1 MAEMKQEDLPSQGQ
15 EAQEAPVKSEE
26 EKPEGGA
33 PPEPKA
39 PHHPTGDDA
48 QEGLPSQAS
57 ASSNVAPAETK
68 EENNQEL
75 PPTTPAG
82 EGQPPKA
89 RAWENR
95 KTPSRQPGKA
105 QGKGEFLLE
114 RRTPAQRFVDDYTL
128 QRQRNRPGKKA
139 RAQQQ
144 AAQSVPPMPPPAKR
158 AAHPGWGHE
167 EWEGWQRDEH
177 WSGGWS
183 SSWWEASREWDQA
196 QSSGGD
202 ASETSPE
209 PAPVE
214 EQDQEDQEPPADLN
228 TGTRPYNEGGNLI
241 RGNGLTNQM
250 PDQASY
256 EVQGKIRY
264 LTMLARGGSRV
275 VYTLD
280 REPRWVL
287 KVGPQ
292 DAHHFRVGAVC
303 AVPRL
308 LAPGLPE
315 VHPPGR
321 GPWAPS
327 PGPEG
332 LHR

>member
-1 MAEMKQEDLPSQGQ
+1 MKKKSRRVGPRSQRLHTT
-15 EAQEAPVKSEE
+15 
-26 EKPEGGA
+26 
-33 PPEPKA
+33 PPATTPRRGY
-39 PHHPTGDDA
+39 P
-48 QEGLPSQAS
+48 QAS

-82 EGQPPKA
+82 EGQPPET

-95 KTPSRQPGKA
+95 KREVPPPSRQPGKA

-128 QRQRNRPGKKA
+128 QRQRNRPGKQA
-139 RAQQQ
+139 RAQRQQ
-144 AAQSVPPMPPPAKR
+144 AVSEAAQRVPPMPPPAKR
-158 AAHPGWGHE
+158 ASHPGWGHE
-167 EWEGWQRDEH
+167 EWEGWQQWGDER

-196 QSSGGD
+196 QSSGRD

-241 RGNGLTNQM
+241 LRASSRGQGNGLANQM

-264 LTMLARGGSRV
+264 LTMLARGGV
-275 VYTLD
+275 KGGVY
-280 REPRWVL
+280 P
-287 KVGPQ
+287 
-292 DAHHFRVGAVC
+292 
-303 AVPRL
+303 
-308 LAPGLPE
+308 
-315 VHPPGR
+315 
-321 GPWAPS
+321 
-327 PGPEG
+327 
-332 LHR
+332 